1 MKRPNKDTAMEPNTL
16 PLRDI
21 TVIDAATMLAAPW
34 SAAFLAD
41 YGANV
46 IKVEHPE
53 KGDTGRAYGKQK
65 NGVGLLWKSMARNKR
80 CITLNLGKPEG
91 QEIFKKLAAK
101 ADVVIENYR
110 PGTLEKWNIG
120 YEQLAAVNPSLVMLR
135 TTGFGQTGP
144 YASRGGFGTVAEAM
158 SGFASINGAKGG
170 PPTLPGLALADGVC
184 GIFGAL
190 SVMIALHERNNNPER
205 RGQSI
210 DISLYEPLM
219 RLVEPHILSF
229 DQLGLI
235 AERVGNASVSVAP
248 RNAYVTKD
256 GTWVALSGAAQP
268 IAANVFKAVGRPE
281 LIEDERFCNNA
292 ARMKNVEELD
302 AIIGGWIRERDWQEV
317 QRVFSECGAVIGP
330 MYTMDQLF
338 EDNHYKIRESFVSVE
353 DEELGSVRMPNVVA
367 KFSRTPG
374 KVMTA
379 GAPKGKHNEEVYSGM
394 LGIPPAELA
403 RLHDKGVV

>member
-1 MKRPNKDTAMEPNTL
+1 MSDNL

-34 SAAFLAD
+34 SAVFLAD

-53 KGDTGRAYGKQK
+53 KGDTARAYGKQK
-65 NGVGLLWKSMARNKR
+65 DGVGVLWKSMARNKK
-80 CITLNLGKPEG
+80 CVTLNLGKPEG
-91 QEIFKKLAAK
+91 QEIFRKLAAK

-120 YEQLAAVNPSLVMLR
+120 YEQLSAVNPGLIMLR

-144 YASRGGFGTVAEAM
+144 YSQRGGFGTVAEAM

-170 PPTLPGLALADGVC
+170 PPTLPGMALADGVC

-190 SVMIALHERNNNPER
+190 SIMIALHERNLNPEKK
-205 RGQSI
+205 GQYI

-235 AERVGNASVSVAP
+235 APRVGNASVSVAP

-302 AIIGGWIRERDWQEV
+302 AIIGGWIKEREWPEV

-330 MYTMDQLF
+330 MYDMSQLF
-338 EDNHYKIRESFVSVE
+338 DDEHYKARESFVSIQ
-353 DEELGSVRMPNVVA
+353 DEELGTVRMPNVAA

-374 KVMTA
+374 KVVSA
-379 GAPKGKHNEEVYSGM
+379 GAPKGKHNEAVFHDM
-394 LGIPPAELA
+394 LGLVQAELDGL
-403 RLHDKGVV
+403 REKGII